1 MDRNYYTHLQIPR
14 VPFYRNY
21 SEVSSMAGKNLDV
34 KLLEALCNS
43 FGPSGHEH
51 EAQKI
56 ARDYGAKYADE
67 VLYDR
72 LGSVVFRRGDKGPKI
87 MLAGHVDEIGF
98 VITEIDKNGFLRF
111 HQLGGWWDQT
121 LLTQEVII
129 KPSQGNKKVIG
140 VIGAPPPHV
149 LGPEERSKVVTKE
162 KMFIDI
168 GCNSAK
174 EVKELGIRVG
184 DPGVPNSIFRTMERK
199 RKEKKSEDDKNAE
212 EEGREVTLAVAKA
225 FDDRIGVFI
234 ALEVL
239 RRLSEEDISHPNIVY
254 AVSTTQEEVGL
265 RGARTAAQMLLPDI
279 GFALDVDISGD
290 VPGVK
295 GLVQKMGKGVAISA
309 GDGSMIPNPKFR
321 QFVLNIA
328 EEKGIRHQPAF
339 LKSGGTDA
347 GIIHITGMGAPSL
360 FIGIP
365 TRHIHSH
372 HGMLDLSDIENA
384 VQLLVEV
391 IKRLDEKTVK
401 SFTEL

>member
-1 MDRNYYTHLQIPR
+1 MDRNYYTHLQNPR
-14 VPFYRNY
+14 ASFYRNY
-21 SEVSSMAGKNLDV
+21 SEVSSMAGKKLDV

-43 FGPSGHEH
+43 FGPSGHER

-72 LGSVVFRRGDKGPKI
+72 MGSVVFRRGDKGPKI

-168 GCNSAK
+168 GCNSPK

-199 RKEKKSEDDKNAE
+199 RKEKKSEDDKDAD

-328 EEKGIRHQPAF
+328 EEKGVRHQPAF

-372 HGMLDLSDIENA
+372 HGMLDLSDVENA
-384 VQLLVEV
+384 VELLVEV

>member
-1 MDRNYYTHLQIPR
+1 MT
-14 VPFYRNY
+14 
-21 SEVSSMAGKNLDV
+21 GKELDIR
-34 KLLEALCNS
+34 LLEDLCNS

-72 LGSVVFRRGDKGPKI
+72 MGSVVFRRGDKGPKI

-98 VITEIDKNGFLRF
+98 VITEIDKKGFLRF

-121 LLTQEVII
+121 LLTQEVVI
-129 KPSQGNKKVIG
+129 KPSRGDKKIIG

-149 LGPEERSKVVTKE
+149 LGPEQRSKVVTKE

-168 GCNSAK
+168 GCSSPK

-184 DPGVPNSIFRTMERK
+184 DPGVPNSIFRTMKRT
-199 RKEKKSEDDKNAE
+199 RKEKKNEDEKDAE
-212 EEGREVTLAVAKA
+212 EETREVTLAVAKA

-239 RRLSEEDISHPNIVY
+239 RRLSEDDISHPNTVY

-279 GFALDVDISGD
+279 GFALDVDVSGD

-309 GDGSMIPNPKFR
+309 GDCSMIPNPKFR
-321 QFVLNIA
+321 RFVLNIA
-328 EEKGIRHQPAF
+328 EEKGLRHQPAF

-360 FIGIP
+360 FIGVP

-372 HGMLDLSDIENA
+372 HGMLDLTDVENA
-384 VQLLVEV
+384 VELLVEV
-391 IKRLDEKTVK
+391 IRKLDEKTVK

>member
-1 MDRNYYTHLQIPR
+1 
-14 VPFYRNY
+14 
-21 SEVSSMAGKNLDV
+21 MAGKKLDV

-72 LGSVVFRRGDKGPKI
+72 MGSVVFRRGDKGPKI

-129 KPSQGNKKVIG
+129 KPSQGDKKITG

-168 GCNSAK
+168 GCNSPK

-184 DPGVPNSIFRTMERK
+184 DPGVPNSIFRIMERK
-199 RKEKKSEDDKNAE
+199 RRVKKSEDDKDAD

-328 EEKGIRHQPAF
+328 EERGVRHQPAF

-372 HGMLDLSDIENA
+372 HGMLDLSDVENA
-384 VQLLVEV
+384 VELLVEV

>member
-1 MDRNYYTHLQIPR
+1 
-14 VPFYRNY
+14 
-21 SEVSSMAGKNLDV
+21 MAGKKIDV

-56 ARDYGAKYADE
+56 ARDHGAKYADE

-72 LGSVVFRRGDKGPKI
+72 MGSVVFRRGDKGPKL

-98 VITEIDKNGFLRF
+98 VITEIEKNGYLRF

-129 KPSQGNKKVIG
+129 KPSRGTEKIIG

-149 LGPEERSKVVTKE
+149 LSPEERSKVVTKE
-162 KMFIDI
+162 KMFIDV
-168 GCNSAK
+168 GCNSPK

-184 DPGVPNSIFRTMERK
+184 DPAVPNSIFRIMERT
-199 RKEKKSEDDKNAE
+199 RKEKKNEDDKDAE
-212 EEGREVTLAVAKA
+212 EEVRDVTLAVSKA

-239 RRLSEEDISHPNIVY
+239 RRLSEENISHPNIIY
-254 AVSTTQEEVGL
+254 AVSTTQEELGL

-295 GLVQKMGKGVAISA
+295 GLVQKMGKGVSISA

-321 QFVLNIA
+321 QFVLDIA
-328 EEKGIRHQPAF
+328 EEKGFRHQPAF
-339 LKSGGTDA
+339 LKFGGTDA
-347 GIIHITGMGAPSL
+347 GVIHITGMGAPSL

-365 TRHIHSH
+365 TRHVHSH
-372 HGMLDLSDIENA
+372 HGMIDLSDVENA
-384 VQLLVEV
+384 IGLLVEV

>member
-1 MDRNYYTHLQIPR
+1 
-14 VPFYRNY
+14 
-21 SEVSSMAGKNLDV
+21 MAGKELDI
-34 KLLEALCNS
+34 KLLEELCNS

-72 LGSVVFRRGDKGPKI
+72 MGSVVFRRGDKGPKI

-98 VITEIDKNGFLRF
+98 VITDINKKGFLRF

-121 LLTQEVII
+121 LLTQEVVI
-129 KPSQGNKKVIG
+129 KPSRGDKKVIG

-149 LGPEERSKVVTKE
+149 LSPEQRSKVVTKE

-168 GCNSAK
+168 GCSSAK

-184 DPGVPNSIFRTMERK
+184 DPAVPNSIFRTMKRT
-199 RKEKKSEDDKNAE
+199 RKEKKNEDDKDAE
-212 EEGREVTLAVAKA
+212 EEAREVTLAVAKA
-225 FDDRIGVFI
+225 FDDRIGVFM

-239 RRLSEEDISHPNIVY
+239 KRLSEEDISHPNIVY

-279 GFALDVDISGD
+279 GFALDIDISGD
-290 VPGVK
+290 VPGIK
-295 GLVQKMGKGVAISA
+295 GLVQKMGKGVSISA

-328 EEKGIRHQPAF
+328 EEKGLRHQPAF
-339 LKSGGTDA
+339 LKFGGTDA
-347 GIIHITGMGAPSL
+347 GVIHITGMGAPSL
-360 FIGIP
+360 FIGVP
-365 TRHIHSH
+365 TRHAHSH
-372 HGMLDLSDIENA
+372 HGMIDLTDVENA
-384 VQLLVEV
+384 IELLVEV

>member
-1 MDRNYYTHLQIPR
+1 
-14 VPFYRNY
+14 
-21 SEVSSMAGKNLDV
+21 MAGKKLDV

-72 LGSVVFRRGDKGPKI
+72 MGSVVFRRGDKGPKI

-98 VITEIDKNGFLRF
+98 VITDIEKRGFLRF

-129 KPSQGNKKVIG
+129 KPSRGTKKVIG

-184 DPGVPNSIFRTMERK
+184 DPGVPNSIFRTMERT
-199 RKEKKSEDDKNAE
+199 RKEKTNEDDKDAE
-212 EEGREVTLAVAKA
+212 EEVREVTLAVAKA
-225 FDDRIGVFI
+225 FDDRIGVFV

-239 RRLSEEDISHPNIVY
+239 RRLSEENISHPNIVY

-295 GLVQKMGKGVAISA
+295 GLVQKMGRGVAISA

-321 QFVLNIA
+321 QFVLDIA
-328 EEKGIRHQPAF
+328 EEKGLRHQPAF
-339 LKSGGTDA
+339 LKAGGTDA
-347 GIIHITGMGAPSL
+347 GVIHITGMGAPSL
-360 FIGIP
+360 FIGVP

-372 HGMLDLSDIENA
+372 HGMLDLSDVESA
-384 VQLLVEV
+384 VELLIEV

>member
-1 MDRNYYTHLQIPR
+1 
-14 VPFYRNY
+14 
-21 SEVSSMAGKNLDV
+21 MAGKNLDV